1 LATDGFWGTLP
12 PDMLAVS
19 LKQTNLLQAVP
30 MLMNQAESRGG
41 PYCDNVSVVAVRW
54 EDSYVQLAQ
63 SSVSTQTMALD
74 EVTTKLDEFG
84 RNPAYKMDLSDDE
97 IEKAIQEIRSTI
109 DKYSP
114 KK

>member
-1 LATDGFWGTLP
+1 
-12 PDMLAVS
+12 
-19 LKQTNLLQAVP
+19 
-30 MLMNQAESRGG
+30 
-41 PYCDNVSVVAVRW
+41 
-54 EDSYVQLAQ
+54 
-63 SSVSTQTMALD
+63 MALD

-97 IEKAIQEIRSTI
+97 IEKAIMEIRSTI